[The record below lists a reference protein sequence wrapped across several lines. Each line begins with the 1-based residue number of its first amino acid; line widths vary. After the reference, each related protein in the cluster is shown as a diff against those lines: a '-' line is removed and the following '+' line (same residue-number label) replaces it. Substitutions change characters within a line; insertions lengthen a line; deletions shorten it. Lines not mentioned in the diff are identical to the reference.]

1 VYKAAVPANTRDAFP
16 TKKDAVP
23 GARNPTVAGH
33 GDLDNGGGLG
43 KIKTEPDHVRPYM
56 AHPPD

>member
-1 VYKAAVPANTRDAFP
+1 
-16 TKKDAVP
+16 VP
-23 GARNPTVAGH
+23 GAHEFTAAGH
-33 GDLDNGGGLG
+33 GALDNGGDLG